1 MIFNTSSN
9 ISNVE
14 LKPKICFLRPVV
26 HSPSS
31 SYIKSHIAIC
41 VINALLSIVGTI
53 LNSLLLYIFWKS
65 PQRREKVAY
74 FLIMVLSCVDLGV
87 VAIVQPLF
95 ISFLINEI
103 LESSR
108 LCLQLIAFCLPG
120 ILSYAMSVST
130 LFTINIQRYLSIVCP
145 IWHRTIAMK
154 KRFLLTSLFI
164 SFIYL
169 LTFLIRLLVPN
180 YSWIGPGSFFFIFF
194 STSFFF
200 YLSIFLVARNKLLAN
215 ANQVNNNS
223 DEDNST
229 TLVSFLRELKLAKPY
244 ILIVLLFSFCYLPYY
259 IVLVYRKIESTI
271 NERTIL
277 ATDWTITLVL
287 INSCLN
293 CCVFFWAKRDLRKEG
308 LKIIR
313 KCFYERYGR

>member
-26 HSPSS
+26 HSLSS
-31 SYIKSHIAIC
+31 FYIKCHIAIC

-103 LESSR
+103 LETSR
-108 LCLQLIAFCLPG
+108 SCLQFIAFGLPA
-120 ILSYAMSVST
+120 ILFFGMSVST

-145 IWHRTIAMK
+145 IWRRTIATK
-154 KRFLLTSLFI
+154 KIFLLTSLFI

-180 YSWIGPGSFFFIFF
+180 YSWIGSASFVFIFF

-244 ILIVLLFSFCYLPYY
+244 ILIVLLSVSFCYLPYY
-259 IVLVYRKIESTI
+259 IILYYYIE
-271 NERTIL
+271 
-277 ATDWTITLVL
+277 
-287 INSCLN
+287 
-293 CCVFFWAKRDLRKEG
+293 K
-308 LKIIR
+308 
-313 KCFYERYGR
+313 

>member
-1 MIFNTSSN
+1 M
-9 ISNVE
+9 E

-103 LESSR
+103 LETSR
-108 LCLQLIAFCLPG
+108 SCLQFIAFGLPA
-120 ILSYAMSVST
+120 ILFFGMSVST
-130 LFTINIQRYLSIVCP
+130 LFTINIHRYLSIVRP

-164 SFIYL
+164 WFIYL
-169 LTFLIRLLVPN
+169 LTFLIRFLVPN
-180 YSWIGPGSFFFIFF
+180 YNWIGPPSFLFIFL
-194 STSFFF
+194 STSFFL
-200 YLSIFLVARNKLLAN
+200 YLSIFFVARKKLLAN
-215 ANQVNNNS
+215 ANQVNNSS
-223 DEDNST
+223 DENNST
-229 TLVSFLRELKLAKPY
+229 TLMSFLRELKLAKPY

-293 CCVFFWAKRDLRKEG
+293 CCVFFWAKRDLRINNCRIFVCETNDKTSVKLF
-308 LKIIR
+308 LKCI
-313 KCFYERYGR
+313 YLP

>member
-41 VINALLSIVGTI
+41 VVNAMFSIVGTI

-65 PQRREKVAY
+65 PQRRAKVSY

-95 ISFLINEI
+95 IPFLINEI

-108 LCLQLIAFCLPG
+108 LCPQYIAFCLPG

-145 IWHRTIAMK
+145 IWRRTIATK
-154 KRFLLTSLFI
+154 KIFLLTSLFI

-180 YSWIGPGSFFFIFF
+180 YSWIGSASFVFIFF

-200 YLSIFLVARNKLLAN
+200 YLSIFLVARKKLAN
-215 ANQVNNNS
+215 ANQVNNTC

-229 TLVSFLRELKLAKPY
+229 NLVSFLRELKLAKPY
-244 ILIVLLFSFCYLPYY
+244 ILIVLLSVSFCYLPYY
-259 IVLVYRKIESTI
+259 IILYYYIE
-271 NERTIL
+271 
-277 ATDWTITLVL
+277 
-287 INSCLN
+287 
-293 CCVFFWAKRDLRKEG
+293 K
-308 LKIIR
+308 
-313 KCFYERYGR
+313 

>member
-1 MIFNTSSN
+1 M
-9 ISNVE
+9 E
-14 LKPKICFLRPVV
+14 LKLEKCFTRAVV
-26 HSPSS
+26 HSLSS
-31 SYIKSHIAIC
+31 FYIKGHIAIC
-41 VINALLSIVGTI
+41 VVNAMFSIVGTI
-53 LNSLLLYIFWKS
+53 LNPLLLYILWKS
-65 PQRREKVAY
+65 PQRRAKVSY

-103 LESSR
+103 LETSR
-108 LCLQLIAFCLPG
+108 SCLQFIAFGLPA
-120 ILSYAMSVST
+120 ILFFGMSVST
-130 LFTINIQRYLSIVCP
+130 LFTINIHRYLSIVRP

-164 SFIYL
+164 WFIYL
-169 LTFLIRLLVPN
+169 LTFLIRFLVPN
-180 YSWIGPGSFFFIFF
+180 YNWIGPPSFLFIFL
-194 STSFFF
+194 STSFFL
-200 YLSIFLVARNKLLAN
+200 YLSIFFVARKKLLAN
-215 ANQVNNNS
+215 ANQVNNSS
-223 DEDNST
+223 DENNST
-229 TLVSFLRELKLAKPY
+229 TLMSFLRELKLAKPY